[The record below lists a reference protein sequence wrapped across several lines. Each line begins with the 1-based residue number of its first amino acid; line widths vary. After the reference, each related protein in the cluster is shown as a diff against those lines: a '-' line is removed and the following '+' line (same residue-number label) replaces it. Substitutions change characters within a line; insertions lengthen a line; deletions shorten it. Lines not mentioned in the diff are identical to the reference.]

1 MGGGGLVSFVTPRR
15 VPEKGRSRMGV
26 IACAACAMSVNEC
39 AECHAPVCRG
49 HQRRVTLRGPRAVVA
64 SRVVCS
70 RCCGRVVVMPALE
83 PERPSFAPKTLLALL
98 GLWIVLLM
106 LLAWA
111 LPAARMVP

>member
-1 MGGGGLVSFVTPRR
+1 MGGGPMSYVEPSLGRR
-15 VPEKGRSRMGV
+15 SRGRSRMGV
-26 IACAACAMSVNEC
+26 IACAGCAMSVNEC

-49 HQRRVTLRGPRAVVA
+49 HQRRVTLRGPRAVAA

-83 PERPSFAPKTLLALL
+83 PERPSYAPKTLLALL